1 MFPGRSPGSR
11 HIDPIML
18 SKSKFGS
25 TTHPRLPVLS
35 TVASCEQSS
44 RLQWRYRSG
53 FSPLSLLVTSF
64 VKKIATPRNHAYSI
78 DYSRLIAKCP
88 AVNHRQLLGINR
100 VNAFV
105 RLRRHLNIVLDILSE
120 QTGNHRSVHRTNN
133 IEHSDQQV
141 NKYARIAK
149 MG

>member
-1 MFPGRSPGSR
+1 
-11 HIDPIML
+11 
-18 SKSKFGS
+18 
-25 TTHPRLPVLS
+25 
-35 TVASCEQSS
+35 
-44 RLQWRYRSG
+44 
-53 FSPLSLLVTSF
+53 LVTSF
-64 VKKIATPRNHAYSI
+64 IKKIATPRNHAYSI